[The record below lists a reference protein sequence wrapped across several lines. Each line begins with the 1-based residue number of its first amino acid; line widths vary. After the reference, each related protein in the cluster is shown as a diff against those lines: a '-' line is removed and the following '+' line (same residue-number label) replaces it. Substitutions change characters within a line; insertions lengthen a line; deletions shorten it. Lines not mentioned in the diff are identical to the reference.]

1 MKYWSKSALSIYK
14 YLEKMTDTIDK
25 LIMDI
30 STHSNSQTMQKN
42 QTTFN
47 QTRKII
53 EFLDR
58 KRKMINLKVAVE
70 ESLDKLNKTDKR
82 ILGLVFIDGV
92 KSEMVAQFLGVSLR
106 TFFRKKVEALN
117 RFNTQMIA
125 NGFDLNFFKSEYACE
140 KWIMSVYN
148 ECLIKS
154 MSEDDSM
161 NLSTVKRMMN
171 EISQVNL
178 GLDCY
183 VC

>member
-82 ILGLVFIDGV
+82 ILGLVFIDGI

-106 TFFRKKVEALN
+106 TFFRKKL
-117 RFNTQMIA
+117 T
-125 NGFDLNFFKSEYACE
+125 L
-140 KWIMSVYN
+140 
-148 ECLIKS
+148 
-154 MSEDDSM
+154 
-161 NLSTVKRMMN
+161 
-171 EISQVNL
+171 
-178 GLDCY
+178 
-183 VC
+183 

>member
-1 MKYWSKSALSIYK
+1 
-14 YLEKMTDTIDK
+14 MTDTIDK

-30 STHSNSQTMQKN
+30 SKHSNSQTMQKN

-70 ESLDKLNKTDKR
+70 ESLNKLNKTDKR
-82 ILGLVFIDGV
+82 ILCLVFIDGV
-92 KSEMVAQFLGVSLR
+92 KSELVAQFLGVSLR
-106 TFFRKKVEALN
+106 TFFRKKVDALN

-125 NGFDLNFFKSEYACE
+125 SGFDLEFFKREYSSE
-140 KWIMSVYN
+140 KWIMAVYN

-154 MSEDDSM
+154 TCEEDTLDLPM
-161 NLSTVKRMMN
+161 VKRLMN
-171 EISQVNL
+171 EISQVKL
-178 GLDCY
+178 TSECY
-183 VC
+183 MC

>member
-1 MKYWSKSALSIYK
+1 
-14 YLEKMTDTIDK
+14 MTDTIDK

-82 ILGLVFIDGV
+82 ILGLVFIDGI

-106 TFFRKKVEALN
+106 TFFRKKL
-117 RFNTQMIA
+117 T
-125 NGFDLNFFKSEYACE
+125 L
-140 KWIMSVYN
+140 
-148 ECLIKS
+148 
-154 MSEDDSM
+154 
-161 NLSTVKRMMN
+161 
-171 EISQVNL
+171 
-178 GLDCY
+178 
-183 VC
+183 